1 MLESDNNA
9 KVRPIDPRELTF
21 GTVISPEQIESA
33 YNVSRDDPNEF
44 NLARLQMRGFI
55 EQRLPDVLGA
65 RVFVKNCRD
74 GLRILLAQEVAGEM
88 KKRNQQAVRSIR
100 KTCDVGSDT
109 SQLPDLTPDER
120 QEITSQLNISTVMTQ
135 AYLRGL
141 KKERLLPSPCK
152 SSVLPENL
160 SDDIIDMTD
169 EISGLE
175 EENEEN

>member
-1 MLESDNNA
+1 
-9 KVRPIDPRELTF
+9 
-21 GTVISPEQIESA
+21 
-33 YNVSRDDPNEF
+33 
-44 NLARLQMRGFI
+44 
-55 EQRLPDVLGA
+55 
-65 RVFVKNCRD
+65 
-74 GLRILLAQEVAGEM
+74 
-88 KKRNQQAVRSIR
+88 
-100 KTCDVGSDT
+100 VGSDT

-152 SSVLPENL
+152 SSMLPENL